1 MNDEMTNILV
11 NGLDGEEK
19 RLGLG
24 EFVLPI
30 LKEMGVDLRDSLA
43 IISSVYHMLL
53 AYANGERL
61 SERQVESGMFDGVP
75 ERFRRKG
82 GKGGLN

>member
-1 MNDEMTNILV
+1 
-11 NGLDGEEK
+11 
-19 RLGLG
+19 
-24 EFVLPI
+24 
-30 LKEMGVDLRDSLA
+30 MGADLRDSLA